1 MIKQSNTYVK
11 ELDLTLKSLHSD
23 AIKSLESTFGELK
36 DIVPN
41 AITYAEIV
49 LLLLTVQSDKLAEE
63 MKNIGVG
70 NGIIMSISVAKSTL
84 KGDIVRSDEE
94 K

>member
-49 LLLLTVQSDKLAEE
+49 LLLLTVHSDKLAEE